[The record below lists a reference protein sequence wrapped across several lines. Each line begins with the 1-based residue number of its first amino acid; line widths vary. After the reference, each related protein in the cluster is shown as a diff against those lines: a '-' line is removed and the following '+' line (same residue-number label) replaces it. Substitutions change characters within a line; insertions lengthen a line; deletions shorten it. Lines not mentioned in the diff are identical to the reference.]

1 MAKVQ
6 IMGYRP
12 RLEATLETL
21 YGLAA
26 IEVIDV
32 RDELGLPVE
41 PVTPAEPEVRRA
53 DELRHL
59 RTRLDSLIRLVPGPT
74 PEPGIFEPETLPALG
89 AELDQVAPSVEAS
102 VRRSDELRAEH
113 AALPRHIESLRRL
126 LPLLPEIVE
135 LKGYETIALLL
146 DRRFSDLLDLL
157 RSELDEM
164 VGTRYHLSST
174 QVDPER
180 LGAVIVFPRSE
191 SARIQSWLSREQVTP
206 VRLPTEFVGLSLPQA
221 LAAMEDRLRALPD
234 AIAAEQVRL
243 EDLIRPPLPRW
254 IAARGYVEAHLAQYD
269 AARRVGTTGHA
280 FVVAGWIARPRLPE
294 LRRCLERDV
303 GKDVLVVEVP
313 IKPEE
318 RDRVPLAL
326 SNPAPAE
333 PFEFLI
339 RLLGLPRYG
348 TTDPTLLTMLFLPI
362 FFGLMVGDV
371 VYGLTLGVLAV
382 LMARLGRRSSAWK
395 DLCRILLLGSIW
407 AVVWGFVFGEALGNL
422 GREAGLRPLW
432 FDREQAI
439 GPFLLFSVA
448 IGVGHVVL
456 GLLLG
461 VWVAWRSSVR
471 QTLLERVGVL
481 ISLMGLFLL
490 AGAVADR
497 LPAGMATLG
506 IGAVV
511 VGLVLLIYVEGALG
525 FVLAPLE
532 VIGAVTNILS
542 YLRLAA
548 LGLASVFLARVA
560 NELGG
565 ATGPLWVGML
575 IAVLLHAL
583 NVVLAAF
590 SPTIQA
596 IRLHYVEFFGKFYET
611 GGRAFQPLGESG
623 GDALRTPA
631 GR

>member
-12 RLEATLETL
+12 RLDATLDAL
-21 YGLAA
+21 YRLAA
-26 IEVIDV
+26 VEVIDV
-32 RDELGLPVE
+32 RDEPSLPVD
-41 PVTPAEPEVRRA
+41 PVTPDEPEARRA
-53 DELRHL
+53 EELRHL
-59 RTRLDSLIRLVPGPT
+59 RTRLDSLIRLLGET
-74 PEPGIFEPETLPALG
+74 PEPSTFDLAALEG
-89 AELDQVAPSVEAS
+89 LRSELDEAGPSIEAA
-102 VRRSDELRAEH
+102 VKRLDELRAEH

-135 LKGYETIALLL
+135 LRGYETIALLL
-146 DRRFSDLLDLL
+146 DRRFGDLLDLL
-157 RSELDEM
+157 RSELEEM
-164 VGTRYHLSST
+164 VGTRYHFAST

-180 LGAVIVFPRSE
+180 LGAVVVFPKSE
-191 SARIQSWLSREQVTP
+191 SARVQSWLSREQVTP
-206 VRLPTEFVGLSLPQA
+206 VRLPSEFVGLPLPEA
-221 LAAMEDRLRALPD
+221 LASMQDRLRALPD
-234 AIAAEQVRL
+234 EIAAQQERL
-243 EDLIRPPLPRW
+243 EDLIRPALPRW
-254 IAARGYVEAHLAQYD
+254 IAARRYVEAHLAQHD
-269 AARRVGTTGHA
+269 AARRAGSTGHA
-280 FVVAGWIARPRLPE
+280 FVVAGWIPSSRLPE
-294 LRRCLERDV
+294 LRSSLEREV

-318 RDRVPLAL
+318 RDRVPLVLA
-326 SNPAPAE
+326 NPSPAE

-348 TTDPTLLTMLFLPI
+348 TTDPTLLTALFLPI

-371 VYGLTLGVLAV
+371 VYGLILGALAV
-382 LMARLGRRSSAWK
+382 VIVRFGRRSGVWR
-395 DLCRILLLGSIW
+395 DLGRILLLGSVW
-407 AVVWGFVFGEALGNL
+407 AVIWGFVFGEALGDL
-422 GREAGLRPLW
+422 GREVGLRPLW
-432 FDREQAI
+432 FDREQAV
-439 GPFLLFSVA
+439 GPFLLFAVA

-461 VWVAWRSSVR
+461 LWVAWKSKVRRS
-471 QTLLERVGVL
+471 LLERGGVL

-490 AGAVADR
+490 AGVVADR

-532 VIGAVTNILS
+532 VIGAVTNVLS

-565 ATGPLWVGML
+565 STGPLWVGML

-583 NVVLAAF
+583 NVVLGAF

-596 IRLHYVEFFGKFYET
+596 IRLHYVEFFGKFYEA
-611 GGRAFQPLGESG
+611 GGRAFQPLGEG
-623 GDALRTPA
+623 EGDAALTPA